1 MGSDGV
7 NLDMKILV
15 FAAYK
20 VSKQRVSAQGS
31 CGFVLDI
38 DQPSE
43 FPKALEEAEEKIK
56 THTKADSVTIL
67 NLTMQEWKENP

>member
-1 MGSDGV
+1 
-7 NLDMKILV
+7 MKILV

-20 VSKQRVSAQGS
+20 VSKQGVSAQGS

-38 DQPSE
+38 EEAEE
-43 FPKALEEAEEKIK
+43 FPKALEEAEKKIK
-56 THTKADSVTIL
+56 AHSCADSVLLL